1 MIALRTLRANAFSLF
16 LAPLCFT
23 ALPSSGQA
31 RTVNFLT
38 GSDISYF
45 GWIDSHGGIYQY
57 HHQTIGALAAF
68 RQAGCN
74 TLRLR
79 LFHRPTAAEVKK
91 FGKLNTLNNLAYT
104 LPLAKKIVNAGFNF
118 VLDLHFSDTW
128 ADPGHQ
134 ITPALWRHLTITQLK
149 TRLRA
154 YCFRVIT
161 SFKHAHAMPG
171 MVLVGNEI
179 NNGILWPKG
188 RLWVGHRA
196 RWKRVASLLNAA
208 IDGIDSAAGAKKPLI
223 MIQVGGFSYAPT
235 FYRELI
241 RHGVHFNVVGFDYY
255 PYWQG
260 PLKNLRTT
268 LDAVARAVHKPI
280 IVAETA
286 YPWIG
291 GRHNVGWAHKKN
303 MPFPFTP
310 QGQCQYLQS
319 VINIVK
325 AIPHH
330 LGMGVWYWGG
340 EYNPTC
346 LAFRH
351 NPWAYRSLFN
361 SAGDALPAMHILGA
375 AAQPKLP

>member
-1 MIALRTLRANAFSLF
+1 MGLKTLRADALSLF
-16 LAPLCFT
+16 LGTLIFMPL
-23 ALPSSGQA
+23 LPSEAVQA
-31 RTVNFLT
+31 APFLT
-38 GSDISYF
+38 GSDVSYF
-45 GWIDSHGGIYQY
+45 GWIDSHGGIYRY
-57 HHQTIGALAAF
+57 HQKPVGALTAF
-68 RQAGCN
+68 KKAGCN

-79 LFHRPTAAEVKK
+79 LFHRPTMAEVKQ
-91 FGKLNTLNNLAYT
+91 FGKLNTLNDLAYT
-104 LPLAKKIVNAGFNF
+104 LPLAKKIVHAGFDF

-134 ITPALWRHLTITQLK
+134 TTPALWQHLTFAQLQ

-161 SFKHAHAMPG
+161 SFRRADAMPK
-171 MVLVGNEI
+171 MILVGNEI

-196 RWKRVASLLNAA
+196 RWKRLASLLNAA
-208 IDGIDSAAGAKKPLI
+208 IDGIDSAAGAKKPLL

-241 RHGVHFNVVGFDYY
+241 SHGVHFNVVGFDYY

-268 LDAVARAVHKPI
+268 LGAVAQAVNKPI

-291 GRHNVGWAHKKN
+291 GRHNAGWARKKG
-303 MPFPFTP
+303 MTYPFTP
-310 QGQCQYLQS
+310 QGQGQYLQS
-319 VINIVK
+319 IIKIVK
-325 AIPHH
+325 AIPHG

-346 LAFRH
+346 PAFRH

-361 SAGDALPAMHILGA
+361 STGNALPAMRILGA